1 MRSNVRGT
9 QGANTPLLDS
19 GIQRC
24 YTDSMMNKEAKMTIN
39 PDVRSYALELI
50 ENGLVDTEVL
60 LRACLGYMRA
70 DDVAH
75 MLDLNE
81 LSPRFMSEAIN
92 HV

>member
-1 MRSNVRGT
+1 
-9 QGANTPLLDS
+9 
-19 GIQRC
+19 
-24 YTDSMMNKEAKMTIN
+24 MMNKEPKMQVN

-60 LRACLGYMRA
+60 LRACLGYMKA

-81 LSPRFMSEAIN
+81 LSPRFLSEAID

>member
-1 MRSNVRGT
+1 MQV
-9 QGANTPLLDS
+9 
-19 GIQRC
+19 
-24 YTDSMMNKEAKMTIN
+24 N

-60 LRACLGYMRA
+60 LRACLGYMKA

-81 LSPRFMSEAIN
+81 LSPRFLSEAID

>member
-1 MRSNVRGT
+1 
-9 QGANTPLLDS
+9 
-19 GIQRC
+19 
-24 YTDSMMNKEAKMTIN
+24 MMNKEAKMTIN

>member
-1 MRSNVRGT
+1 
-9 QGANTPLLDS
+9 
-19 GIQRC
+19 
-24 YTDSMMNKEAKMTIN
+24 MTID

-50 ENGLVDTEVL
+50 ENGLVDTQVL